1 MNMTFTVCGGDLRSV
16 YLVRRLLRDGH
27 SVRCFGL
34 ERGDIPTSCHQRTL
48 TDAMQGSQC
57 IILPTPV
64 LNGDFLNAPFGSE
77 TVSEE
82 ELVQAFPKDV
92 PVFGGS
98 VGESLRRLCVRRS
111 IYVTDL
117 LSIEALAVKN
127 AALTALCAVQVILKE
142 IPYDIADQP
151 VLILGA
157 GRIGKLLGLRLRAL
171 GAEVTV
177 SSRREE
183 DKAWCAALGLTPA
196 DTTDLAPLL
205 PHCRLLVNTIP
216 AQVLT
221 PHQLELLPKDA
232 LLFELASPP
241 GGFHHRCDDLTVI
254 GCGGLPGKY
263 APQSAAD
270 AIAETIYHCLER

>member
-1 MNMTFTVCGGDLRSV
+1 MTFTVCGGDLRSV
-16 YLVRRLLRDGH
+16 YLVRRLLHDGH
-27 SVRCFGL
+27 AVQCFGL
-34 ERGDIPTSCHQRTL
+34 EQGGIPTSCHQSSLRNAL
-48 TDAMQGSQC
+48 RGSQC

-64 LNGDFLNAPFGSE
+64 LKGDFLNAPFGSQA
-77 TVSEE
+77 VSEE
-82 ELVQAFPKDV
+82 ELAQALPKDA

-98 VGESLRRLCVRRS
+98 VGESLRRLCVRRGV
-111 IYVTDL
+111 YVTDL

-127 AALTALCAVQVILKE
+127 AALTAQCAVQVILNE
-142 IPYDIADQP
+142 IPYAIADQP

-171 GAEVTV
+171 GAMVTV

-196 DTTDLAPLL
+196 DTADLAPVL

-221 PHQLELLPKDA
+221 PRQLSLLPQDA
-232 LLFELASPP
+232 LLFELASSP
-241 GGFHHRCDDLTVI
+241 GGFHRRSDDLTVI
-254 GCGGLPGKY
+254 PCGGLPGKY
-263 APQSAAD
+263 VPQSAAD
-270 AIAETIYHCLER
+270 AIADTIYCCLEM